1 MYSDHHE
8 FPRRAGRP
16 KIAIPKDQLENLLKL
31 KIPIATIA
39 KQFDVSRGLI
49 YNAIQEYG
57 INYKTFSEASQPEL
71 QRAVAAPKCR

>member
-57 INYKTFSEASQPEL
+57 INYKIFSEASQPEL